1 MPWVTFVPVLL
12 LAAVIFL
19 GPGLLVMRGA
29 GVRGLPLFA
38 VSGPT
43 TVTIASA
50 VAVAAPYAGVSY
62 GIVPVAA
69 CALVLT
75 VTALV
80 LRYVLA
86 MRGIVFGAQPRKSFL
101 NAAQDGA
108 GTGPVLTPG
117 QEWVRRGAIVA
128 AFAIPAVIIAVRFA
142 RIIGAPGNISQTYD
156 NIFHLNAI
164 GHILITGSG
173 SSLTLGNLTAA
184 SAAFYP
190 AAWHDLIALVASTA
204 SVSVPEA
211 ISAGNIV
218 IAAVMWPLGM
228 MYLISRI
235 SSGHVLPML
244 LTGALAAGFSSFPY
258 LMIDFGVLYPNLLA
272 IAIMPVAL
280 ALTIDL
286 LGLNPTK
293 RRIVPVLCQGILILP
308 GLALAHPSFVVALFG
323 LALPLLLTKLVR
335 LVAGF
340 RRGEAS
346 GRQLIGFTVLTAVF
360 IPLVFIV
367 WDMAGQSLTSSRWK
381 PYQTVSQAIGEV
393 LGAGPQGRHVSLVMF
408 VMLVAGLVASI
419 ARRKLVWVLGMA
431 FVAAGL
437 FIVASALPVS
447 ETRHFLTGVWYNDSF
462 RLAAM
467 LPVVLLPLAVLGGE
481 SILRGAAA
489 MATQQRVGET
499 ASRMLRLRRTT
510 ALDKIAP
517 AAVLLAGVFAI
528 AVGAQFGAVGKEQ
541 VLASANY
548 RTGPHAPLVSTDER
562 ALLDRLPSHVPAGA
576 SVYGDP
582 WTGASLTEGL
592 SLRRSVSPHI
602 VGRRTP
608 EELVILSRVDEAGV
622 NPVVCPAVK
631 KLNVQFALIF
641 DDHEVHGGA
650 HPNTAMDKADSAP
663 GLKLV
668 DQQGPARLYQVTGCG
683 PLGNQ

>member
-12 LAAVIFL
+12 LAAMIFL

-50 VAVAAPYAGVSY
+50 VAVAAPYAGIGY

-101 NAAQDGA
+101 TASQDGA
-108 GTGPVLTPG
+108 GMGPMLTPG

-128 AFAIPAVIIAVRFA
+128 AFIIPAVIIAVRFA
-142 RIIGAPGNISQTYD
+142 RIIGSPGNISQTYD

-173 SSLTLGNLTAA
+173 SSLTLGNLTTA
-184 SAAFYP
+184 SEAFYP

-235 SSGHVLPML
+235 SSGNVLPML

-335 LVAGF
+335 LTAGF
-340 RRGEAS
+340 RRGEAP
-346 GRQLIGFTVLTAVF
+346 GWQLIGFTALTAVF

-367 WDMAGQSLTSSRWK
+367 WDMAGQSLTSSRWR

-431 FVAAGL
+431 VIAAGL
-437 FIVASALPVS
+437 FVVASALPVS
-447 ETRHFLTGVWYNDSF
+447 DTRHFLTGVWYNDSF

-489 MATQQRVGET
+489 VATRQRVGEA
-499 ASRMLRLRRTT
+499 ASRMLRLPKTS

-517 AAVLLAGVFAI
+517 ASVLLAGVFAI
-528 AVGAQFGAVGKEQ
+528 AVGAQYGAVGKEQ
-541 VLASANY
+541 VFASANY
-548 RTGPHAPLVSTDER
+548 KTGLHAPLVSTDER

-592 SLRRSVSPHI
+592 SLRRSVAPHI

-608 EELVILSRVDEAGV
+608 EELVIMSRIDEAGV

-631 KLNVQFALIF
+631 TLNVQYALIF
-641 DDHEVHGGA
+641 DDREVHGGA

>member
-50 VAVAAPYAGVSY
+50 VAVAAPYAGVGY

-108 GTGPVLTPG
+108 GTGPILTPA

-173 SSLTLGNLTAA
+173 SSLTLGNLTTA

-335 LVAGF
+335 LAAGF

-346 GRQLIGFTVLTAVF
+346 GRQLVGFTVLTAVF

-367 WDMAGQSLTSSRWK
+367 WDMAGQSLTSSRWQ

-431 FVAAGL
+431 FIAAGL
-437 FIVASALPVS
+437 FVVASALPAS
-447 ETRHFLTGVWYNDSF
+447 DTRHFLTGVWYNDSF

-489 MATQQRVGET
+489 IATQQPGRRDGQQD
-499 ASRMLRLRRTT
+499 AAPSRRHGLGQDCARRCSARGGLRHRRRCTVRCCW
-510 ALDKIAP
+510 K
-517 AAVLLAGVFAI
+517 
-528 AVGAQFGAVGKEQ
+528 
-541 VLASANY
+541 
-548 RTGPHAPLVSTDER
+548 RTGPCVSQLQDR
-562 ALLDRLPSHVPAGA
+562 AA
-576 SVYGDP
+576 
-582 WTGASLTEGL
+582 
-592 SLRRSVSPHI
+592 
-602 VGRRTP
+602 
-608 EELVILSRVDEAGV
+608 
-622 NPVVCPAVK
+622 C
-631 KLNVQFALIF
+631 
-641 DDHEVHGGA
+641 
-650 HPNTAMDKADSAP
+650 
-663 GLKLV
+663 
-668 DQQGPARLYQVTGCG
+668 PARLYRRAGAPGPPAQPRSGRGQRLWRSLDRGFPYGGTVAAPLCIPAHRRPPHTGRTCHPEQDRRG
-683 PLGNQ
+683 GGQSGGLPGREEAKRAVRPHLRRPRGARRSPPQHRHGQG

>member
-1 MPWVTFVPVLL
+1 MPWVTFVPILL

-19 GPGLLVMRGA
+19 GPGLLVMRAA

-43 TVTIASA
+43 TVTVAGA
-50 VAVAAPYAGVSY
+50 VAVAAPYAGIRY
-62 GIVPVAA
+62 GIIPVAA
-69 CALVLT
+69 CALILT
-75 VTALV
+75 VAALV

-86 MRGIVFGAQPRKSFL
+86 MRGLVFGAQPRKSFSKSAEN
-101 NAAQDGA
+101 NAATEPA
-108 GTGPVLTPG
+108 LTPA
-117 QEWVRRGAIVA
+117 QEWVRRGAIIA
-128 AFAIPAVIIAVRFA
+128 AFAIPAVIITVRFA
-142 RIIGAPGNISQTYD
+142 GIIGAPGNISQTYD
-156 NIFHLNAI
+156 NIFHLNAV
-164 GHILITGSG
+164 GYILITGSG
-173 SSLTLGNLTAA
+173 SSLTLGNLTEA

-218 IAAVMWPLGM
+218 IAAIMWPLGM

-293 RRIVPVLCQGILILP
+293 RRIVPVLCQGALILP

-335 LVAGF
+335 LVVGF
-340 RRGEAS
+340 RRSEAT
-346 GRQLIGFTVLTAVF
+346 GRQLVGFAVLTAVF

-367 WDMAGQSLTSSRWK
+367 WDMASQSLTSSRWK

-419 ARRKLVWVLGMA
+419 ARRKLVWALGMA

-437 FIVASALPVS
+437 FIVASALPPS
-447 ETRHFLTGVWYNDSF
+447 ETRHFLTGVWYNDSH

-481 SILRGAAA
+481 SILRGTAAA
-489 MATQQRVGET
+489 ATRHRVGET
-499 ASRMLRLRRTT
+499 ASRILRLPRAA

-517 AAVLLAGVFAI
+517 AAVLLVGVFAI
-528 AVGAQFGAVGKEQ
+528 AVGAQFGTVGKEQ

-548 RTGPHAPLVSTDER
+548 STGPHAPLVSTDER
-562 ALLDRLPSHVPAGA
+562 ALLDRLPSHVPAEA

-582 WTGASLTEGL
+582 WTGASLTQGL

-608 EELVILSRVDEAGV
+608 EELVIMSKIDEAGV
-622 NPVVCPAVK
+622 DPVVCPAVK
-631 KLNVQFALIF
+631 SLDVQYALIF
-641 DDHEVHGGA
+641 DDKEVHGGA
-650 HPNTAMDKADSAP
+650 HPNTAMDKADTAP

-668 DQQGPARLYQVTGCG
+668 DQEGPARLYQVTGCG
-683 PLGNQ
+683 PLSNQ

>member
-19 GPGLLVMRGA
+19 GPGLLVMRAA

-38 VSGPT
+38 ASGPT

-50 VAVAAPYAGVSY
+50 VAVAAPYAGVAY
-62 GIVPVAA
+62 GMIPVAVS
-69 CALVLT
+69 ALILM

-86 MRGIVFGAQPRKSFL
+86 MRGIVFGAQPRKSFE
-101 NAAQDGA
+101 NRAESNA
-108 GTGPVLTPG
+108 GTEPVLTSA
-117 QEWVRRGAIVA
+117 QEWARRGAIVA
-128 AFAIPAVIIAVRFA
+128 AFAIPAVIITVRFA
-142 RIIGAPGNISQTYD
+142 RIIGAPSNISQTYD

-173 SSLTLGNLTAA
+173 SSLTLGNLTTA

-190 AAWHDLIALVASTA
+190 AAWHDLIVLVASTA

-272 IAIMPVAL
+272 IAILPVAL

-293 RRIVPVLCQGILILP
+293 RRIVPVLCQGMLILP
-308 GLALAHPSFVVALFG
+308 GLALAHPSFVVALLG
-323 LALPLLLTKLVR
+323 MALPLLLTKLVR
-335 LVAGF
+335 LTAGF
-340 RRGEAS
+340 RRGES
-346 GRQLIGFTVLTAVF
+346 TGRQLIGFTILTAGF

-367 WDMAGQSLTSSRWK
+367 WDMAGQSLTASRWQ

-419 ARRKLVWVLGMA
+419 ARRKLVWALGMA
-431 FVAAGL
+431 IVAAGL
-437 FIVASALPVS
+437 FIVASALPAS
-447 ETRHFLTGVWYNDSF
+447 DMRHFLTGVWYNDSF

-481 SILRGAAA
+481 SILRGVAAA
-489 MATQQRVGET
+489 ATRHRLGET
-499 ASRMLRLRRTT
+499 ASRMLRLPRAT

-517 AAVLLAGVFAI
+517 AAVLLVGVIAI

-541 VLASANY
+541 VFASANY
-548 RTGPHAPLVSTDER
+548 RTGPNAPLVSTDER

-576 SVYGDP
+576 MVYGDP
-582 WTGASLTEGL
+582 WSGASLTEGL
-592 SLRRSVSPHI
+592 ALRRSVSPHV

-608 EELVILSRVDEAGV
+608 EELVIMSRMDEAGV
-622 NPVVCPAVK
+622 NPAVCPAVK

-650 HPNTAMDKADSAP
+650 HRNTAMDQAESAP
-663 GLKLV
+663 GLKLI

-683 PLGNQ
+683 PLGSR

>member
-19 GPGLLVMRGA
+19 GPGLLVMRAA

-43 TVTIASA
+43 TVTLASA
-50 VAVAAPYAGVSY
+50 VAVAAPYAGIRY
-62 GIVPVAA
+62 GIIPVAA
-69 CALVLT
+69 CALILT

-86 MRGIVFGAQPRKSFL
+86 MRGLVFGAQPRKSF
-101 NAAQDGA
+101 NRSAENNGA
-108 GTGPVLTPG
+108 TGPTLTSA

-128 AFAIPAVIIAVRFA
+128 AFAIPAVIITVRFA

-173 SSLTLGNLTAA
+173 SSLTLGNLTEA

-218 IAAVMWPLGM
+218 IAGVMWPLGM

-293 RRIVPVLCQGILILP
+293 RRIVPVLCQGALILP
-308 GLALAHPSFVVALFG
+308 GLALAHPSFVVALFA

-335 LVAGF
+335 LAAGF
-340 RRGEAS
+340 QRRETT
-346 GRQLIGFTVLTAVF
+346 GRQLIGFAVLTAVF

-419 ARRKLVWVLGMA
+419 ARRKLVWALGMA

-437 FIVASALPVS
+437 FIVASALPPS
-447 ETRHFLTGVWYNDSF
+447 ETRHFLTGVWYNDSY

-481 SILRGAAA
+481 SILRGTAAA
-489 MATQQRVGET
+489 ATRHRLGET
-499 ASRMLRLRRTT
+499 ASRMLRLPGAT
-510 ALDKIAP
+510 ALEKIAP
-517 AAVLLAGVFAI
+517 AAVLLLGVLVI
-528 AVGAQFGAVGKEQ
+528 AVGAQFGSVGKEQ
-541 VLASANY
+541 LLASANY
-548 RTGPHAPLVSTDER
+548 RTSPNASLVSTDER
-562 ALLDRLPSHVPAGA
+562 ALMDRLPARVPADA
-576 SVYGDP
+576 AVYGDP

-592 SLRRSVSPHI
+592 ALRRSVSPHI

-608 EELVILSRVDEAGV
+608 EELIIMSRLDEAGV

-631 KLNVQFALIF
+631 ALNVQYALIF
-641 DDHEVHGGA
+641 DDREVHGGA
-650 HPNTAMDKADSAP
+650 HPNTAMDKAESAP

-683 PLGNQ
+683 PLGNP